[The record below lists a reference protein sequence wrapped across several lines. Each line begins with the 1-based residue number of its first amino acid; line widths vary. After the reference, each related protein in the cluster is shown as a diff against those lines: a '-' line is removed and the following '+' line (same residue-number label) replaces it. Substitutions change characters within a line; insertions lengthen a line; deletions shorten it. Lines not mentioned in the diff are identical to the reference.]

1 MQRRPNFTRD
11 GSLGTALQLL
21 ALGAAFVVSGC
32 RDTVVGIA
40 PNVTTLQVSPSDT
53 TILFGQSVRLV
64 VVAFDRNGV
73 PVSPQP
79 SIAFDVDKPSIAN
92 VDASGLLTTKTGG
105 TVSVTARLAGADD
118 DRVARATVAIGF
130 DVLTQ

>member
-1 MQRRPNFTRD
+1 MHRRPNFTKN
-11 GSLGTALQLL
+11 GSFGTALRLL
-21 ALGAAFVVSGC
+21 ALGAAFVAGGC
-32 RDTVVGIA
+32 GDTVVGIA

-53 TILFGQSVRLV
+53 TILFGQTVRLV
-64 VVAFDRNGV
+64 VVAFDRNGA

-105 TVSVTARLAGADD
+105 TVRITARLAGADD